1 MLQGEEQNADAD
13 QDPCRHAARNGFKRY
28 QFGRSPG
35 PDHNPDGDHGIQ
47 VGRRGVVCYTQRH
60 RHPQHQQETQ
70 RNAGPPEHAGAHQ
83 REACFTVTPQYAAG
97 VEEAAGHWPE
107 APGLSRTRHG
117 QFGDKQVGDH
127 RATVHQGTDAKR
139 GEYMPVCQ
147 YTSRH
152 RTQENSRNGGGLHQ
166 AVGLHQL
173 IAGGELTQNAVLRR
187 GVSCRANAH
196 QRVADKRVDTKAD
209 ACRAQKLKA
218 VGKHHDPTFR
228 EAVCH
233 LADKRR
239 KYNVSTHKHHL

>member
-1 MLQGEEQNADAD
+1 MLQGEEQNADAN
-13 QDPCRHAARNGFKRY
+13 QDPRRHAAGDGFQRH
-28 QFGRSPG
+28 QFCRSPG
-35 PDHNPDGDHGIQ
+35 PDNNPDGDHGIQ
-47 VGRRGVVCYTQRH
+47 VSRRGVVSNAQRH

-107 APGLSRTRHG
+107 APGLPRTRHG

-127 RATVHQGTDAKR
+127 RATVHQGADAKC
-139 GEYMPVCQ
+139 GEHMPVCQ
-147 YTSRH
+147 YASRH
-152 RTQENSRNGGGLHQ
+152 RAQQNSRNGGGLHQ

-173 IAGGELTQNAVLRR
+173 ITGGELTQNTVLRR
-187 GVSCRANAH
+187 GVGCRTNAH

-209 ACRAQKLKA
+209 TCRAQKLKA
-218 VGKHHDPTFR
+218 VGKHHDTTFR
-228 EAVCH
+228 EAVRQ

-239 KYNVSTHKHHL
+239 KYDVSTHKHHL